1 MVTTEPN
8 CYSLDSERIKAHVF
22 NIRRLLQRS
31 GVRANQTKIR
41 AALPAFKSVAKGLHV
56 NLELSKD
63 DPFVDLE
70 DGLTLAHAIV
80 DTVRDPLVVLDHDL
94 RVIAAS
100 RSFYQT
106 FRLVRED
113 VRGDLLYEI
122 DGGQWDIPELR
133 ELLGSISSGQASVEG
148 YEVDREFPA
157 IGHRVMLLNARK
169 VFYEKGTH
177 STVLL
182 AFEDITAR
190 RAIERQVEELL
201 REKDMLLEEMQHRV
215 ANSLQII
222 ASILLIKARTVQS
235 EETRL
240 QLEDAHQRVLSVAAV
255 QQHLHVDG
263 GGKPIEIGKYLTKL
277 CETLAQSMIGGSRPI
292 SLKVDADAG
301 TAPSRDAVSI
311 GLVVTELVMNAL
323 KHAFPAER
331 SGAAIVV
338 SYKVAG
344 PDWKLAV
351 TDNGIGKPAV
361 NASATKPGLGTSLV
375 KALTR
380 QLDAVVDIVSGPA
393 RHGRIRHARDIQ
405 IRTDA
410 ESNSAARLRCS
421 DVAAVAI
428 SGQAGEYGDQFSK
441 SQPQL
446 RRDAAGGSFLGT
458 RPLDREF
465 VLRDRGS
472 ARAVPAER
480 APRRGRPAAGIR
492 QQPRPYLRDR
502 RQGLRARPPRLLTI
516 SNIADF

>member
-1 MVTTEPN
+1 MLTW
-8 CYSLDSERIKAHVF
+8 K
-22 NIRRLLQRS
+22 
-31 GVRANQTKIR
+31 
-41 AALPAFKSVAKGLHV
+41 
-56 NLELSKD
+56 LSKD
-63 DPFVDLE
+63 DPFIDLE
-70 DGLTLAHAIV
+70 GGLTLASAIV

-113 VRGDLLYEI
+113 VRGLLLYEI

-133 ELLGSISSGQASVEG
+133 ELLGSISSGQSSIEG

-177 STVLL
+177 GTVLL
-182 AFEDITAR
+182 AFEDITGR

-263 GGKPIEIGKYLTKL
+263 GGKPIEIEKYLTKL

-292 SLKVDADAG
+292 SLKVDADTG

-331 SGAAIVV
+331 AGAAIVV

-375 KALTR
+375 LALTR
-380 QLDAVVDIVSGPA
+380 QLDAVVDIVSGPGGTA
-393 RHGRIRHARDIQ
+393 VSVTHA
-405 IRTDA
+405 TFKSKPA
-410 ESNSAARLRCS
+410 ESN
-421 DVAAVAI
+421 
-428 SGQAGEYGDQFSK
+428 
-441 SQPQL
+441 
-446 RRDAAGGSFLGT
+446 
-458 RPLDREF
+458 
-465 VLRDRGS
+465 
-472 ARAVPAER
+472 
-480 APRRGRPAAGIR
+480 APTAPV
-492 QQPRPYLRDR
+492 
-502 RQGLRARPPRLLTI
+502 
-516 SNIADF
+516 

>member
-1 MVTTEPN
+1 MLT
-8 CYSLDSERIKAHVF
+8 SA
-22 NIRRLLQRS
+22 LLKES
-31 GVRANQTKIR
+31 
-41 AALPAFKSVAKGLHV
+41 
-56 NLELSKD
+56 
-63 DPFVDLE
+63 PFIGLE
-70 DGLTLAHAIV
+70 DGITLAHAIV

-106 FRLVRED
+106 FRLVRDD
-113 VRGDLLYEI
+113 VRGHLLYEI

-133 ELLGSISSGQASVEG
+133 ELLGSISSGQSSVDG
-148 YEVDREFPA
+148 YEVVREFPA
-157 IGHRVMLLNARK
+157 IGHRIILLNARK
-169 VFYEKGTH
+169 VFYEKGSH

-182 AFEDITAR
+182 AFEDITGR

-255 QQHLHVDG
+255 QQHLHVNG

-292 SLKVDADAG
+292 SLRVDADAG

-323 KHAFPAER
+323 KHAFPAEK
-331 SGAAIVV
+331 SDAAIVV

-361 NASATKPGLGTSLV
+361 SASVTKPGLGTSLV

-380 QLDAVVDIVSGPA
+380 QLDAVVDIVSGPGGTA
-393 RHGRIRHARDIQ
+393 VSITHA
-405 IRTDA
+405 TFKSKPA
-410 ESNSAARLRCS
+410 ES
-421 DVAAVAI
+421 
-428 SGQAGEYGDQFSK
+428 K
-441 SQPQL
+441 
-446 RRDAAGGSFLGT
+446 
-458 RPLDREF
+458 
-465 VLRDRGS
+465 
-472 ARAVPAER
+472 
-480 APRRGRPAAGIR
+480 APTAPV
-492 QQPRPYLRDR
+492 
-502 RQGLRARPPRLLTI
+502 
-516 SNIADF
+516 